1 MRHKE
6 TLWTRDFVLFCL
18 SYLLMAAGFYFLL
31 PVLPLYVTQVL
42 EEDKTKIGYIIGL
55 YALSALLIRPF
66 SGYALDTFGRRKVY
80 IISMVLYAF
89 SMFLYSY
96 ATTFLLLLSLR
107 FLHGFAWGMVTTGGG
122 TIPADLVPARRRGE
136 GIGYF
141 GLSVTL
147 SMALGPLAGL
157 WILGNNNFS
166 LLFYIGFGVSI
177 ASLILAYMVKYP
189 SIAQATSESKQVAP
203 APRKKGQMFEA
214 KASHASVVVFLFG
227 FAYASI
233 FAFAAVY
240 GTETGVGHSGMFFLL
255 LAIGVSISR
264 PYAGKLMDKK
274 GPQQIMLLSFILGF
288 VGFLLL
294 SATGHSLIVY
304 LTAGF
309 IIGLGCGSIIPTL
322 QTMVMNMV
330 IPERRGVANATY
342 YAAVDLGI
350 GLGSII
356 LGYVANWASTAQMFQ
371 FCALMFVFAGIYF
384 FSMAIKHYLRNSIA
398 LN

>member
-1 MRHKE
+1 MKKQE
-6 TLWTRDFVLFCL
+6 KLWTRDFILFCL

-31 PVLPLYVTQVL
+31 PVLPMYVTQVL

-80 IISMVLYAF
+80 IISMLLYTL

-96 ATTFLLLLSLR
+96 ATTFLLLLTLR
-107 FLHGFAWGMVTTGGG
+107 FLHGFTWGMVTTGGG

-157 WILGNNNFS
+157 WILSNNNFS
-166 LLFYIGFGVSI
+166 TLFYVAFGISV
-177 ASLILAYMVKYP
+177 ASLALAYMVKYP
-189 SIAQATSESKQVAP
+189 SIATP
-203 APRKKGQMFEA
+203 AIPNPQPVQRKTGQMFEA

-233 FAFAAVY
+233 FAFAAVFSS
-240 GTETGVGHSGMFFLL
+240 ETGVGHSGMFFLL

-274 GPQQIMLLSFILGF
+274 GPQQIMLLSFVLGF
-288 VGFLLL
+288 VGFMLL
-294 SATGHSLIVY
+294 SATGHSLVVY

-309 IIGLGCGSIIPTL
+309 IIGLGCGSVIPTL

-330 IPERRGVANATY
+330 MPERRGVANATY

-356 LGYVANWASTAQMFQ
+356 LGYVADWASTAQMFQ
-371 FCALMFVFAGIYF
+371 CCALMFVLAGIYF